1 MTMGR
6 LLIVSNRLP
15 VTVRSGDDG
24 FALERSTGG
33 LATGLS
39 TPHQHSE
46 GIWIGWPGL
55 SLEELGP
62 QLPAL
67 EARLA
72 EERLIPIHLTREQV
86 ERHYAG
92 FANGVIWP
100 VFHYLTGQIPL
111 ATDDWEA
118 YQEVNRRFADRVAE
132 LWEPDDTIWIHDFHL
147 LLVPG
152 LLRARLPAATI
163 GLFLHIP
170 FPAAEMFQT
179 VPGSR
184 DLIEGMLG
192 ADLIGFHTASYVHH
206 FSRAA
211 LRLAGRPTEVDE
223 VRLGGRTCKLLAHP
237 MGVDAER
244 IAALAA
250 TPEVHQL
257 VAEHRGTDGGRIM
270 LGIDRLDYTKGLP
283 RRLLAFE
290 RMLIRYPELRGQVR
304 LVTLVVPSREDV
316 GAYQEFRGQIDML
329 IGRINGAFATPTW
342 TPVHYMFRSL
352 PEQEVVALYR
362 AADVM
367 LVTPIRD
374 GMNLVSKEY
383 VAARPDEDGVLVLSE
398 FAGAAAE
405 LVEAVLINPYE
416 VAACAER
423 YHEALTMNRE
433 ERWRRMRALRTRVA
447 EHDVHWWVREFLREL
462 EHAAAHRSPP
472 AVAEDPEGLVRAVEE
487 LAHEARLAVI
497 LDYDGTLISFHL
509 DPELAVPDAALTSLL
524 RRLATRPDTDVHIVS
539 GRPRVFLAQ
548 WLGDLPVHLHAEHG
562 GWSRPRGSEV
572 WQPLMPFTL
581 EWRELLEP
589 VLEEFAS
596 RTPGAF
602 VERKELGLGW
612 HWRAAD
618 PDIGARHAN
627 ELGLYLLHL
636 AGNLPVDVLFGNHVI
651 ELRPQGVSKADIAQ
665 RVLADLAPGTA
676 ILAAGDDRTDED
688 LFAALPRSAYTIH
701 VGSRSS
707 RARFTLPSPTALRG
721 LLARL
726 VPQPGGPAPVSK

>member
-1 MTMGR
+1 MGR

-15 VTVRSGDDG
+15 ITVRIKDPG
-24 FALERSTGG
+24 FTLDRSSGG

-39 TPHQHSE
+39 APHRDSN
-46 GIWIGWPGL
+46 GLWIGWPGL

-62 QLPAL
+62 TRDELDDRL
-67 EARLA
+67 E
-72 EERLIPIHLTREQV
+72 EERLVGVHLTREQV
-86 ERHYAG
+86 DRYYAG

-100 VFHYLTGQIPL
+100 VFHYLTGQLPL
-111 ATDDWEA
+111 ATDDWEV
-118 YQEVNRRFADRVAE
+118 YQEVNRLFADRVADY
-132 LWEPDDTIWIHDFHL
+132 WEPGDTIWVNDFHL
-147 LLVPG
+147 LLVPA

-163 GLFLHIP
+163 GFFLHIP

-192 ADLIGFHTASYVHH
+192 ADLIGFHTSSYVHH

-211 LRLAGRPTEVDE
+211 LRVAGRPTEVDE
-223 VRLGGRTCKLLAHP
+223 VRLGSRTCKLLAHP
-237 MGVDAER
+237 MGVDAAEITR
-244 IAALAA
+244 IAEL
-250 TPEVHQL
+250 PEVEAA
-257 VAEHRGTDGGRIM
+257 VREHRGGDSGRFM

-290 RMLIRYPELRGQVR
+290 RMLTRYPDLRGKVR

-316 GAYQEFRGQIDML
+316 DAYQDFRRQIDML

-342 TPVHYMFRSL
+342 TPVHYMYRGL
-352 PEQEVVALYR
+352 PQHEVIALYR

-374 GMNLVSKEY
+374 GMNLVAKEY
-383 VAARPDEDGVLVLSE
+383 VAARSDEDGVLVLSE

-416 VAACAER
+416 LEACAER
-423 YHEALTMNRE
+423 YHEALTMDRD
-433 ERWRRMRALRTRVA
+433 ERRRRMRSLRTRVA
-447 EHDVHWWVREFLREL
+447 DHDVHWWVRDFLEAL
-462 EHAAAHRSPP
+462 EHAAHHRNPP
-472 AVAEDPEGLVRAVEE
+472 AVAEDPEGLVRAVTE
-487 LAHEARLAVI
+487 LVQTPRLVLL
-497 LDYDGTLISFHL
+497 LDYDGTLVGFHL
-509 DPELAVPDAALTSLL
+509 DPEQAVPDSALTSLL
-524 RRLATRPDTDVHIVS
+524 ERLGTRPRTDVHIVS
-539 GRPRVFLAQ
+539 GRSRAFLGR

-562 GWSRPRGSEV
+562 GWTRRRGDSN
-572 WQPLMPFTL
+572 WQPLMPFAL
-581 EWRELLEP
+581 EWRDVLEP

-651 ELRPQGVSKADIAQ
+651 ELRPQGVSKADVAQ
-665 RVLADLAPGTA
+665 RVVAEMAPDSA

-688 LFAALPRSAYTIH
+688 LFAALPPSAFTIH
-701 VGSRSS
+701 IGARSS
-707 RARFTLPSPTALRG
+707 RARFTLPSPAAFRS
-721 LLARL
+721 LLGRL
-726 VPQPGGPAPVSK
+726 LPESSTP